1 MASIRSG
8 KSIRKRIRMLER
20 VVQMEIRKEDREKL
34 ILGIQAVIVIVYIGM
49 SLKKSLNHPA
59 VKKLRGKKN
68 T

>member
-1 MASIRSG
+1 
-8 KSIRKRIRMLER
+8 MLER
-20 VVQMEIRKEDREKL
+20 VAQMEIRKEDREKL